1 MPTSS
6 GGTMQDGLNKLLAQV
21 AQMMILPDADLEFL
35 SQLQMAVTQYI
46 KQGQQPSSQP
56 QSAVPG
62 GAGGPS
68 PTPPGPSMAGNTGMM
83 GGASMGVGQPNPDEL
98 RRMLATQMGGQGG

>member
-1 MPTSS
+1 MAASS

-35 SQLQMAVTQYI
+35 SGLQMAVTQYI
-46 KQGQQPSSQP
+46 KQGQQPASQP

-62 GAGGPS
+62 GAGTVGPGVANNS
-68 PTPPGPSMAGNTGMM
+68 GMM
-83 GGASMGVGQPNPDEL
+83 GGASMGVGQPNPDEM